1 MPYSIGCRVQGWY
14 DDGKWYDG
22 ILASGPLFRIEF
34 EDGEEVYTKLPDSDI
49 RQHPIYWNNGEQVQ

>member
-14 DDGKWYDG
+14 DDGS

-49 RQHPIYWNNGEQVQ
+49 RQHPIYCNNGEQVQ